1 MKRIITSLAF
11 CALFCLVTSSF
22 AQTFIPKGS
31 IVGGGGLSFST
42 GTSKSD
48 SGPSTSKDTHTDL
61 SLNPMINYYVIDNLG
76 IGFSLGLTSSKSKDK
91 DNNSEDSFTSIT
103 FGPLVRY
110 YFSEGPFV
118 QGSFGFG
125 SLKSKYKSDGS
136 TFDSKATISQWESGL
151 GYSVRITD
159 TILLD
164 PMVGYGVST
173 IKNKDSDFTSSSS
186 GLFLRLGFT
195 MVLVSK

>member
-1 MKRIITSLAF
+1 
-11 CALFCLVTSSF
+11 
-22 AQTFIPKGS
+22 
-31 IVGGGGLSFST
+31 
-42 GTSKSD
+42 
-48 SGPSTSKDTHTDL
+48 
-61 SLNPMINYYVIDNLG
+61 MINYYVIDNLG